1 MSIATVSATTIRKS
15 SKPQA
20 LVQLEEQAAQ
30 ATRLMKLVANEQRL
44 LLQCKLTAGECPVG
58 DLANYAGL
66 GLSATSQHLS
76 KLRAEEVVATRR
88 DAQTIYYRLVDPAAI
103 RIIETLSEIYKH

>member
-1 MSIATVSATTIRKS
+1 MGIPTLSATTVRKGA
-15 SKPQA
+15 KPLA

-44 LLQCKLTAGECPVG
+44 LLLCKLTEGECTVG

-76 KLRAEEVVATRR
+76 KLRAEGVVATRR
-88 DAQTIYYRLVDPAAI
+88 DAQTIYYRLVDPAAM
-103 RIIETLSEIYKH
+103 RIIEALSEIYKH